1 MMTKYNSGSKISRLV
16 RLRRSSL
23 SVNNRSLRP
32 LLPLMLCAL
41 LLFAGN
47 KVQSQTESPV
57 AIESRVSKST
67 MTIGDTVR
75 YTVQLRRVPDIQT
88 RWPGP
93 AANLG
98 MFEIRRYQTPEAREE
113 DDSIIEEA
121 AYTIS
126 TFDTGRF
133 VIPPL
138 TVQYLMPP
146 DTLWRELRTESLD
159 IYVASMRPSEAGDI
173 RTVKAPWELPRD
185 WGQVIKI
192 AAIAAGVL
200 LLAGLGYY
208 YWRKRQGKGLLP
220 QRLEPPQPAHEMA
233 FAELAEL
240 RNSDLLARGEIKLF
254 YILLSEIIR
263 RYLAGRYQVDALEM
277 TTFEL
282 LEHFQQTEMGDKAFS
297 LLREILEQ
305 SDLVKFAKFNPP
317 DEQHARLLE
326 AAEALVEMTKPA
338 TLVTETATAAAPAG
352 KLEPL
357 PAEAS

>member
-1 MMTKYNSGSKISRLV
+1 MTKYNSGFKIPHLV
-16 RLRRSSL
+16 RFRRNSL
-23 SVNNRSLRP
+23 PAGNRSLQP
-32 LLPLMLCAL
+32 LRRLVLCAL
-41 LLFAGN
+41 LLFAG
-47 KVQSQTESPV
+47 KAQSQTESPV
-57 AIESRVSKST
+57 AIESRVSKAT
-67 MTIGDTVR
+67 ITIGDTVR
-75 YTVQLRRVPDIQT
+75 YSIQLRREPNIQT

-113 DDSIIEEA
+113 GGKIIEEA

-138 TVQYLMPP
+138 TVQYLMLP
-146 DTLWRELRTESLD
+146 DTLWRELRTETLD
-159 IYVASMRPSEAGDI
+159 IQVASMRPSEAGDI
-173 RTVKAPWELPRD
+173 RDIKAPWELPRD
-185 WGQVIKI
+185 WRQVIMI

-208 YWRKRQGKGLLP
+208 FWRKRQGKGLLP
-220 QRLEPPQPAHEMA
+220 QRLEPPRPAHEIA

-263 RYLAGRYQVDALEM
+263 RYIEGRYQVEALEM

-282 LEHFQQTEMGDKAFS
+282 LEHFKQSELEGEAFG

-317 DEQHARLLE
+317 AEQHERLLD

-338 TLVTETATAAAPAG
+338 PLAAETATAAAPAG
-352 KLEPL
+352 RLEPL

>member
-1 MMTKYNSGSKISRLV
+1 M
-16 RLRRSSL
+16 
-23 SVNNRSLRP
+23 P
-32 LLPLMLCAL
+32 CAL
-41 LLFAGN
+41 LLFASN
-47 KVQSQTESPV
+47 AQSQAESPV
-57 AIESRVSKST
+57 AVESRVSKAT
-67 MTIGDTVR
+67 ITIGDTVR
-75 YTVQLRRVPDIQT
+75 YTIQLRREPNIQT

-98 MFEIRRYQTPEAREE
+98 LFEIRRYQTPEAREE
-113 DDSIIEEA
+113 GGKIIEEA

-138 TVQYLMPP
+138 AVQYLMPP
-146 DTLWRELRTESLD
+146 DTLWRELRTETLN

-173 RTVKAPWELPRD
+173 RDIKAPWELPRD
-185 WGQVIKI
+185 WRQVIMI

-208 YWRKRQGKGLLP
+208 FWRKRQGKGLLP
-220 QRLEPPQPAHEMA
+220 QRLEPSRPAHEIA

-263 RYLAGRYQVDALEM
+263 RYIAGRYQVDALEM
-277 TTFEL
+277 TTLEL

-317 DEQHARLLE
+317 DEEHARLLD
-326 AAEALVEMTKPA
+326 AAEALVEITKPMPIMA
-338 TLVTETATAAAPAG
+338 ETAATTAPTG
-352 KLEPL
+352 RLEPQ
-357 PAEAS
+357 PAEAG

>member
-1 MMTKYNSGSKISRLV
+1 MMTKSNSGFKIIYQFVSFRTPRLEGA
-16 RLRRSSL
+16 RGL
-23 SVNNRSLRP
+23 
-32 LLPLMLCAL
+32 LLPRYALLFAL
-41 LLFAGN
+41 LLFASN
-47 KVQSQTESPV
+47 ARAQTASPV
-57 AIESRVSKST
+57 ALESRVSKAT
-67 MTIGDTVR
+67 ITIGDTVR
-75 YTVQLRRVPDIQT
+75 YTVQLRRAPNIQT

-93 AANLG
+93 AVNLG

-113 DDSIIEEA
+113 GDTIIEEA
-121 AYTIS
+121 SYTIS

-146 DTLWRELRTESLD
+146 DTVWRELRTENLD

-173 RTVKAPWELPRD
+173 RNIKAPWELPRD
-185 WGQVIKI
+185 WRQVIMI
-192 AAIAAGVL
+192 AAIVAGVL

-208 YWRKRQGKGLLP
+208 FWRKRQGKGLLP
-220 QRLEPPQPAHEMA
+220 QRLEPPRPAHETA

-263 RYLAGRYQVDALEM
+263 RYIEGRYQVEALEM

-282 LEHFQQTEMGDKAFS
+282 LEHFKQSELEGEAFG
-297 LLREILEQ
+297 LLQGILEQ

-317 DEQHARLLE
+317 AEQHERLLD
-326 AAEALVEMTKPA
+326 AAETLVEITKPA
-338 TLVTETATAAAPAG
+338 PIAAETATAPTS